1 MSNVK
6 NFGAIGDGEAD
17 DTEAIR
23 HALSQGD
30 GELDFPRGNYRISE
44 TIEILLDE
52 TGRLGIDGSNGTATV
67 IMTGEGPAFRIIGTH
82 GGTGDPGSSK
92 PNIWEKQRM
101 PTVRNI
107 EVTATN
113 EKVHP
118 LKPGR
123 TDAPLKNLEKANYY
137 QSITGT
143 GLSSRSS

>member
-1 MSNVK
+1 
-6 NFGAIGDGEAD
+6 
-17 DTEAIR
+17 
-23 HALSQGD
+23 
-30 GELDFPRGNYRISE
+30 
-44 TIEILLDE
+44 
-52 TGRLGIDGSNGTATV
+52 
-67 IMTGEGPAFRIIGTH
+67 MTGEGPAFRIIGTH
-82 GGTGDPGSSK
+82 GGTGDPGLAK